1 MIAFSRIVRYSWN
14 KEPLMDAV
22 KTAENRADIEID
34 GECPICAA
42 NPPFNATTIA
52 AMQEAEDMIS
62 GKIPCKW
69 YHSLEEMLVDLH
81 S

>member
-1 MIAFSRIVRYSWN
+1 VRD
-14 KEPLMDAV
+14 KEPFMDAV
-22 KTAENRADIEID
+22 KTAEKRADVGID
-34 GECPICAA
+34 GECSICAK
-42 NPPFNATTIA
+42 NLPFNATTIA
-52 AMQEAEDMIS
+52 AMQETEEMIR